1 MNLRFK
7 NYELRFSFP
16 NKLIFTFSL
25 LLTTYYSHAQMEKG
39 DKLFADYKY
48 AQAIPVYKP
57 LADSGNIRAVRK
69 IAECYRK
76 INEYE
81 NAEKYYALVVADKNA
96 IPKSFLYYG
105 QALMNNGKYE
115 DAKIWLKKYIATK
128 PDEDNVLAKNLLESC
143 EKAKEKSTTERKVI
157 IKKITWL
164 NSAASDFCA
173 VPYEDGIL
181 FTSTR
186 EGKINGT
193 SGSAY
198 QKVFYAKLSHDT
210 AVFIEPVHGVVNT
223 KNFNSGPACVDTA
236 RDLIYFTKNNFQY
249 GDAIAN
255 KKGDVTL
262 KIFSAQKSKEGWKDI
277 KELELNDV
285 EYSCA
290 FPSINK
296 QGDILFFTSDRGG
309 GFGGKDI
316 YYSTYI
322 GEKWSK
328 PKNAGKNINTSGD
341 ERYPFIHADGTL
353 YFSSTGLQG
362 YGGMDI
368 YKSVPNKL
376 GEFGKPENLGMQF
389 NSPTDDFGFYLDDNY
404 SKGYFSSDKTGGD
417 GSDDIYSF
425 EYKSI
430 PLELTVYC
438 DGKAN
443 DKINIRIT
451 KDSVNIIADSI
462 YNSKTIFDLDTNATY
477 LFTISKD
484 DFVTQQ
490 INVKTK
496 RNKKPVV
503 TSINLTA
510 IKKEE
515 N

>member
-1 MNLRFK
+1 MNYDLRI
-7 NYELRFSFP
+7 SFLK
-16 NKLIFTFSL
+16 KLFITFSL
-25 LLTTYYSHAQMEKG
+25 LLTTCYSFAQMEKG

-48 AQAIPVYKP
+48 AQAIPIYKP
-57 LADSGNIRAVRK
+57 LADSGNIRAIRK

-96 IPKSFLYYG
+96 ITKSFLYYG

-143 EKAKEKSTTERKVI
+143 DKAKEKNNNERKVI

-164 NSAASDFCA
+164 NSNASDFCA
-173 VPYEDGIL
+173 VPFEDGIL
-181 FTSTR
+181 FTSAR

-210 AVFIEPVHGVVNT
+210 AIFVEPVHGVVNT

-236 RDLIYFTKNNFQY
+236 HGIIYFTKNNFQY

-277 KELELNDV
+277 KELELNDT

-290 FPSINK
+290 FPTINK
-296 QGDILFFTSDRGG
+296 QGDMLFFTSDRGG

-316 YYSTYI
+316 YYSTFT
-322 GEKWSK
+322 GGKWSK
-328 PKNAGKNINTSGD
+328 PKNAGKSINTAGD

-368 YKSVPNKL
+368 YKCVPNKL
-376 GEFGKPENLGMQF
+376 GEFGKPENLGKQF

-404 SKGYFSSDKTGGD
+404 SKGYFSSDRSGGE
-417 GSDDIYSF
+417 GSDDIYAF
-425 EYKSI
+425 EYPNI

-438 DGKAN
+438 DGKPSDN
-443 DKINIRIT
+443 IKITVT
-451 KDSVNIIADSI
+451 KNEKVISDTL
-462 YNSKTIFDLDTNATY
+462 YNSKTIFELDTNANY

-484 DFVTQQ
+484 TFAPQQ

-496 RNKKPVV
+496 RSKKPVV
-503 TSINLTA
+503 TSINLSA
-510 IKKEE
+510 VKKEE